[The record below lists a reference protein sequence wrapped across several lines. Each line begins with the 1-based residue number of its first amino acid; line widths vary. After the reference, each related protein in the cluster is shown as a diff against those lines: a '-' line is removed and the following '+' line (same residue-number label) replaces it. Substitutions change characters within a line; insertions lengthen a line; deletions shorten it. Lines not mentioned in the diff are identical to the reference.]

1 MPSSGISILE
11 ALDTFDQGGTAY
23 AKACAEAGI
32 KPVVHPFWENLPYT
46 NIFTSITSDI
56 LHQLYQ
62 GMIKHLISW
71 VKEAYGEAELDAR
84 CRRLPPNH
92 SIRVFMKGISKLNR
106 VTGKEHDQISRFLL
120 GIIIDLPLPG
130 GLSPARLVRCVRAVL
145 DFTAIAQH
153 PLHSTETLEH
163 LANAAER
170 FHENKSIFVDLGVR
184 SDFELP
190 KLHSWKHYPMNIEFY
205 GTTDNNNTEYTERL
219 HIDLTKDAYRATNS
233 KDEFPQMTLWLER
246 KEKIL
251 RHDQVS
257 RPPVVEN
264 LHPGIVYERKLV
276 MPKHPTHKS
285 VTFKAI
291 QKNYGAKFFDEALS
305 RYIAQLSDPGLT
317 RSQVEAAANN
327 IDLLFNAVPVFERIK
342 FSTSD
347 PHASPNGPEDK
358 IIDSIHV
365 QPAHKLPNGD
375 EIPARF
381 DTALVNT
388 GDGGMTGVGGYRI
401 AQVRL
406 VFTLPPRIVKEL
418 FPAGVEPPKY
428 LAYVEWFSRFTK
440 EPERNHLMFK
450 ISRSEID
457 GERMASI
464 IPVQN
469 IRRSIHLLPK
479 FGPVAPPEWK
489 SSNVLEK
496 CRVFFAN
503 PWTDRHSYTTLF

>member
-1 MPSSGISILE
+1 M
-11 ALDTFDQGGTAY
+11 
-23 AKACAEAGI
+23 
-32 KPVVHPFWENLPYT
+32 
-46 NIFTSITSDI
+46 
-56 LHQLYQ
+56 
-62 GMIKHLISW
+62 M
-71 VKEAYGEAELDAR
+71 
-84 CRRLPPNH
+84 
-92 SIRVFMKGISKLNR
+92 
-106 VTGKEHDQISRFLL
+106 
-120 GIIIDLPLPG
+120 
-130 GLSPARLVRCVRAVL
+130 
-145 DFTAIAQH
+145 
-153 PLHSTETLEH
+153 
-163 LANAAER
+163 
-170 FHENKSIFVDLGVR
+170 
-184 SDFELP
+184 
-190 KLHSWKHYPMNIEFY
+190 
-205 GTTDNNNTEYTERL
+205 
-219 HIDLTKDAYRATNS
+219 
-233 KDEFPQMTLWLER
+233 LWLER

-251 RHDQVS
+251 RHDQYIQW
-257 RPPVVEN
+257 RLKGYPGPPVVEN
-264 LHPGIVYERKLV
+264 LHPGIVYERKPV

-285 VTFKAI
+285 HSAVTLLNFLIRA
-291 QKNYGAKFFDEALS
+291 
-305 RYIAQLSDPGLT
+305 
-317 RSQVEAAANN
+317 QVEAAANN
-327 IDLLFNAVPVFERIK
+327 IDLLFNAVPVFQRIK

-489 SSNVLEK
+489 SSNVLKK

-503 PWTDRHSYTTLF
+503 PWTDRHTLVEHFE